1 MHDAP
6 ARVDADQAAVTT
18 AVGDDCGPFRWK
30 GILLGGAVI
39 WTLMLTALLVTHNVA
54 LLPAIAIVGAGTVPL
69 SIVLRNGQ
77 RRAGTGLGLDD
88 LLYAFLIGGTVGI
101 LLGGLFDAEVERL
114 LGRGGVLLLA
124 GFVEEAAKAAALL
137 WVARRVTARSMRS
150 GIYLGAAVGAGF
162 ATFETTFYA
171 MNGLL
176 TSSTANALRD
186 LPHVAAAVAGTEVY
200 RALLSPFMHITWTAI
215 LGGVLFAA
223 ARNGRFRL
231 TAGVLGTY
239 ALVATLHGLWDGA
252 VPAAA
257 EAVAKSIDPRYQPL
271 QHPHGNWSAAQTHIH
286 TEASLASLG
295 VLLAGYLTVIACGLL
310 VIRVMTRHARDLEH
324 AQRSVIGAA
333 GHPA

>member
-1 MHDAP
+1 MHDA
-6 ARVDADQAAVTT
+6 ATRVDADQAAVAT

-39 WTLMLTALLVTHNVA
+39 WTLMLTALLVTDNIA

-88 LLYAFLIGGTVGI
+88 LFYAFLIGGTVGI
-101 LLGGLFDAEVERL
+101 LLGGVFDGEVERL
-114 LGRGGVLLLA
+114 LGRGGVLFMA

-137 WVARRVTARSMRS
+137 WVARRVKARSMRS

-162 ATFETTFYA
+162 STFETTYYA
-171 MNGLL
+171 MDGLL
-176 TSSTANALRD
+176 TGSTANALRD
-186 LPHVAAAVAGTEVY
+186 LPHVVAVVAGTEVY
-200 RALLSPFMHITWTAI
+200 RAVLAPFMHITWTAI

-223 ARNGRFRL
+223 TRNGRFRL

-239 ALVATLHGLWDGA
+239 ALVAILHGLWDSV

-271 QHPHGNWSAAQTHIH
+271 HHPHGNWSAAQAHIQA
-286 TEASLASLG
+286 EASLAAFG
-295 VLLAGYLTVIACGLL
+295 VLLAGYLAVITCGLL
-310 VIRVMTRHARDLEH
+310 VIRAMTRHARDLETRVLGD
-324 AQRSVIGAA
+324 ASTG
-333 GHPA
+333 

>member
-1 MHDAP
+1 MHGVAG
-6 ARVDADQAAVTT
+6 VEADQEAVAT
-18 AVGDDCGPFRWK
+18 AVGHDDGPFRWK

-39 WTLMLTALLVTHNVA
+39 WTLMLTALLATDNLA

-77 RRAGTGLGLDD
+77 RRAGTGLRLDD
-88 LLYAFLIGGTVGI
+88 LFYAFLIGGTVGI
-101 LLGGLFDAEVERL
+101 LLGGVFDGEVERL
-114 LGRGGVLLLA
+114 LGRGGILLLA

-137 WVARRVTARSMRS
+137 WVARRVKARSMRS

-176 TSSTANALRD
+176 TGDTANTLRD
-186 LPHVAAAVAGTEVY
+186 LPRVVAAVAGTEVY
-200 RALLSPFMHITWTAI
+200 RAVLSPFMHITWTAI

-223 ARNGRFRL
+223 TRNGRFRL

-239 ALVATLHGLWDGA
+239 ALVATLHGFWDGV

-257 EAVAKSIDPRYQPL
+257 EAVAKNIDPRYQPL
-271 QHPHGNWSAAQTHIH
+271 HHPHGNWSAAQANIQA
-286 TEASLASLG
+286 EASLAAYG
-295 VLLAGYLTVIACGLL
+295 VLLAGYLAVITCGLL
-310 VIRVMTRHARDLEH
+310 VIRGMTRHARDLEQ
-324 AQRSVIGAA
+324 AQRSVVGA
-333 GHPA
+333 GRHPV